1 MIQDIAPHIYHN
13 EYLPHHPQ
21 KDSVLL
27 CYDKDR
33 IFMNVTDGE
42 ITFPTYAEAEAVYPA
57 VRDMWTYLFTK
68 MRLHITLYPGSP
80 LRRCRTM
87 PLKRPTACAP

>member
-33 IFMNVTDGE
+33 IFVVVDRKST
-42 ITFPTYAEAEAVYPA
+42 
-57 VRDMWTYLFTK
+57 
-68 MRLHITLYPGSP
+68 RLNSSH
-80 LRRCRTM
+80 CD
-87 PLKRPTACAP
+87 